1 MNEKYI
7 QDGVVEKRDYQEDLL
22 KDAIDENSLIILP
35 TGLGKTTV
43 ALGMISKYL
52 EKAEGAI
59 LFLAPTKVLANQHRT
74 FLERALTIDD
84 IVLITGEI
92 SIEKREKHWVNNSVI
107 CATPEIARNDLER
120 NLYDPKDISLVIFDE
135 AHRGVGDYA
144 YCPIAGK
151 MKCRILGMTATLPSE
166 INKVKEI
173 TKNLKITKVVEKT
186 DQSPDVTPYIQE
198 TKVEYIKLNLYSEMK
213 EIQKLLQDALNKR
226 YKTLKQ
232 EFRIKN
238 QSLGVLLRLR
248 QRVLRFARHMADP
261 LFAGIKLH
269 YGLNIF
275 EAHGVTPFLSY
286 IERSRSKKPI
296 SSIFSDPGVLLAIE
310 KAKLLQ
316 SRNIEH
322 SKLDKLMEIIPKHER
337 VLIFTS
343 YRDSVLMI
351 NNKLKEAGIKVGML
365 IGKAGKNGLKQDK
378 QVQMVDKFRD
388 GEYQVLIATRVGE
401 EGLDIADVN
410 WVIFY
415 DNVPSS
421 IRHVQR
427 RGRTGRQQAGNL
439 IVLIA
444 KDTIDEVYFRISHQ
458 KIKQSSKMGKKINF
472 ALKNAT
478 LDEYESVEEKPEIDI
493 SKLDKSKPI
502 KLSQLGDF

>member
-1 MNEKYI
+1 M
-7 QDGVVEKRDYQEDLL
+7 
-22 KDAIDENSLIILP
+22 
-35 TGLGKTTV
+35 
-43 ALGMISKYL
+43 
-52 EKAEGAI
+52 
-59 LFLAPTKVLANQHRT
+59 
-74 FLERALTIDD
+74 
-84 IVLITGEI
+84 
-92 SIEKREKHWVNNSVI
+92 
-107 CATPEIARNDLER
+107 
-120 NLYDPKDISLVIFDE
+120 
-135 AHRGVGDYA
+135 
-144 YCPIAGK
+144 
-151 MKCRILGMTATLPSE
+151 
-166 INKVKEI
+166 
-173 TKNLKITKVVEKT
+173 
-186 DQSPDVTPYIQE
+186 TPYIQE

-351 NNKLKEAGIKVGML
+351 NDKLKEAGIKVGML

-388 GEYQVLIATRVGE
+388 GEYQVLIATE
-401 EGLDIADVN
+401 
-410 WVIFY
+410 
-415 DNVPSS
+415 
-421 IRHVQR
+421 
-427 RGRTGRQQAGNL
+427 
-439 IVLIA
+439 
-444 KDTIDEVYFRISHQ
+444 
-458 KIKQSSKMGKKINF
+458 
-472 ALKNAT
+472 
-478 LDEYESVEEKPEIDI
+478 
-493 SKLDKSKPI
+493 
-502 KLSQLGDF
+502 